1 MNDDVRGTRG
11 RPVDPYRDWD
21 AAYVIGALSS
31 EERREYEG
39 HLAGCDECS
48 AAVADLA
55 GIPGLLASVDAESVD
70 TISAATGPKA
80 NLGGVA
86 GRMPAD
92 LLPRLLQ
99 SAVRERRR
107 SRRVVAGALVVVAA
121 AAASVAL
128 VLPGM
133 LGDGALSPSAPIAA
147 SPTPTDAVLGEPVR
161 MRQVVP
167 SPLSADFTVAGERW
181 GSRIETNCRYAR
193 PDAVSSE
200 YRGAGQRAYAL
211 YVTDRSGAPTVVATW
226 SAAPGASVEAVG
238 TTLLTPQEIASV
250 DIRSVETGQVLLA
263 STLPR

>member
-1 MNDDVRGTRG
+1 MNADVRGTPG

-31 EERREYEG
+31 EERREYES
-39 HLAGCDECS
+39 HLAGCDGCS

-70 TISAATGPKA
+70 AIPVAAPEA
-80 NLGGVA
+80 RLGGGA
-86 GRMPAD
+86 RRMPDD
-92 LLPRLLQ
+92 LLPRLLE

-107 SRRVVAGALVVVAA
+107 SRRVVAGALVGVAA
-121 AAASVAL
+121 VAASVAL
-128 VLPGM
+128 VLPGVV
-133 LGDGALSPSAPIAA
+133 GGGALPPSVPVAA
-147 SPTPTDAVLGEPVR
+147 SPDPSDAVLGEPVR

-167 SPLSADFTVAGERW
+167 SPLSADFTLAAERW
-181 GSRIETNCRYAR
+181 GSRIETHCRYAR
-193 PDAVSSE
+193 PGAVSSE
-200 YRGAGQRAYAL
+200 YRGAGERAYAL

-226 SAAPGASVEAVG
+226 AAAPGASVEAVG